1 MSNGLLN
8 TGFATSSEIQGQL
21 VRNNRMF
28 VVKGKIRRMRKVSK
42 DKGDVFMDTLYRRLT
57 CIFLSQGE
65 LILFCVQ

>member
-1 MSNGLLN
+1 
-8 TGFATSSEIQGQL
+8 
-21 VRNNRMF
+21 MF